1 MQYFPLI
8 ICLLLLQSIS
18 SIAQTDFSI
27 NKQPKVA
34 VVLSGGGAKGF
45 AHIGVLK
52 VLEQEGIPIDI
63 IVGTS
68 MGSLIGGFYS
78 LGYTAEEIE
87 YIVKSQNWEKVL
99 SDNVPRNDLSKN
111 DQLLKQRYLL
121 SSTFSDFK
129 TITLPQGII
138 KGQNILNI
146 FCGLAGNVPVDA
158 DFSQLPISFA
168 CIAANLETGEEVIIK
183 DGFFPTAL
191 FSSMAI
197 PGVFHPVNRE
207 NLLLVDGGLVNN
219 FPTDVAKKMGAD
231 IIIGVDIRGDLYPRE
246 KLKSID
252 GIFGQMINFL
262 GQGKDSLNNS
272 YCDILIHP
280 DITGYSVGS
289 FSKEAADTLVLRGEK
304 ATLLLRDSIQ
314 KLKKENHLEPRIYS
328 VKYTTTEK
336 WKITEI
342 GFTERKNLDKTFFK
356 NKLNLQLPGYYSNQ
370 ELKSAIDRLYGYGE
384 FDLVYYYLTNN
395 ETGKTLNLNIVPR
408 KIYSQC
414 IGFKVNTN
422 DAAAVLFN
430 INRKDYEKTIGF
442 LSASTELSANPG
454 VNLVAET
461 NKRNLPTLGIELK
474 GKYQKYKIYNE
485 RDKLSSA
492 DVFYSAL
499 DIYLY
504 KTYFNRLI
512 LGLGIQEEYFN
523 GDVFTKNTNSFILSS
538 KTNQFLSNAYT
549 YVVFDNMDNFY
560 FPKKGTRL
568 DAEFSVYSDLS
579 GNTSLS
585 SALLFKMKNVVP
597 LSSNTTFLF
606 DVYSRSMFDN
616 SYPLIK
622 TTFVG
627 GEPYSQYFN
636 YHLPFIGLPPVI
648 LADRY
653 TNIGLA
659 GIRFH
664 VAKNQYVSLVYN
676 LMAQG
681 NNYNE
686 LNNFLITNG
695 GGVRYSVDSRLGPV
709 EIGIGYAGRYDK
721 PTFSANLGL
730 WY

>member
-1 MQYFPLI
+1 
-8 ICLLLLQSIS
+8 
-18 SIAQTDFSI
+18 
-27 NKQPKVA
+27 
-34 VVLSGGGAKGF
+34 
-45 AHIGVLK
+45 
-52 VLEQEGIPIDI
+52 
-63 IVGTS
+63 
-68 MGSLIGGFYS
+68 
-78 LGYTAEEIE
+78 
-87 YIVKSQNWEKVL
+87 
-99 SDNVPRNDLSKN
+99 
-111 DQLLKQRYLL
+111 
-121 SSTFSDFK
+121 
-129 TITLPQGII
+129 
-138 KGQNILNI
+138 
-146 FCGLAGNVPVDA
+146 
-158 DFSQLPISFA
+158 
-168 CIAANLETGEEVIIK
+168 
-183 DGFFPTAL
+183 
-191 FSSMAI
+191 
-197 PGVFHPVNRE
+197 
-207 NLLLVDGGLVNN
+207 
-219 FPTDVAKKMGAD
+219 
-231 IIIGVDIRGDLYPRE
+231 
-246 KLKSID
+246 
-252 GIFGQMINFL
+252 
-262 GQGKDSLNNS
+262 
-272 YCDILIHP
+272 
-280 DITGYSVGS
+280 
-289 FSKEAADTLVLRGEK
+289 
-304 ATLLLRDSIQ
+304 
-314 KLKKENHLEPRIYS
+314 
-328 VKYTTTEK
+328 
-336 WKITEI
+336 
-342 GFTERKNLDKTFFK
+342 
-356 NKLNLQLPGYYSNQ
+356 
-370 ELKSAIDRLYGYGE
+370 
-384 FDLVYYYLTNN
+384 
-395 ETGKTLNLNIVPR
+395 
-408 KIYSQC
+408 
-414 IGFKVNTN
+414 
-422 DAAAVLFN
+422 
-430 INRKDYEKTIGF
+430 
-442 LSASTELSANPG
+442 
-454 VNLVAET
+454 
-461 NKRNLPTLGIELK
+461 LPTLGIELK

-485 RDKLSSA
+485 GDKLSSA

-512 LGLGIQEEYFN
+512 LGIGIQEEYFN

-560 FPKKGTRL
+560 FPQKGTRL

-606 DVYSRSMFDN
+606 DIYSRSMFDN
-616 SYPLIK
+616 AYPLIK

-664 VAKNQYVSLVYN
+664 VAKNQCVSLVYN